1 MNNKFKDHLCTDKY
15 QQLKS
20 KTDTGQQFADMDFDS
35 MLQQLA
41 NKIVNDS
48 RLLSIIES
56 SLTDLVFQQ
65 EVIGIKHYSIKLT
78 PEYLLCKLSGDGY
91 FIPDIAFG
99 FTEYQSYFI
108 NLLKSNF
115 PELGHLPNAA
125 FGELLP
131 QFHDLLMKRLAKKIS
146 GAGYRAKYHW
156 FLDYIKVK

>member
-1 MNNKFKDHLCTDKY
+1 MAMQLKSQKDKY

-20 KTDTGQQFADMDFDS
+20 KTDTGQLLADVNFDS

-56 SLTDLVFQQ
+56 SLTDLVYQQ
-65 EVIGIKHYSIKLT
+65 ETIGIKHYSIKLT
-78 PEYLLCKLSGDGY
+78 PEYLWCKLSGDRN

-99 FTEYQSYFI
+99 FTKSQNNFT

-115 PELGHLPNAA
+115 PELGHLPNVA

-131 QFHDLLMKRLAKKIS
+131 QFHDLLMKSLAKKIS
-146 GAGYRAKYHW
+146 DAGYRAKYHW
-156 FLDYIKVK
+156 FFDYIKVK

>member
-1 MNNKFKDHLCTDKY
+1 MAM
-15 QQLKS
+15 QLKS
-20 KTDTGQQFADMDFDS
+20 KTDTRRQFADVDFDS

-41 NKIVNDS
+41 NKIVNDQH
-48 RLLSIIES
+48 LLSIIES
-56 SLTDLVFQQ
+56 SLNDLVYQQ
-65 EVIGIKHYSIKLT
+65 EIIGIKHYSIKLT

-99 FTEYQSYFI
+99 FTEYQSDFI

-146 GAGYRAKYHW
+146 DAGYRAKYHW